1 MNFAPGTAFFSWQ
14 PAAWLRVAGGDALTF
29 LQGQFTND
37 LRDLGPDGVY
47 GLWLN
52 PKGKV
57 VADSFVL
64 PAPPEGGA
72 PACWVGSYASPAAGV
87 RERLESCLI
96 ADEVVIEDATAAW
109 AGVTLFGHVD
119 RAALRAA
126 VPGSLVFAGRRD
138 TAEHHE
144 WVFPVA
150 AADAVAAHLAGCPAL
165 DAAAVALRRVRAGI
179 AAVPADIGPG
189 DLPNEGGL
197 DEVAISYTK
206 GCYLGQEVMARLRT
220 MGQVRRRL
228 RPVTGQGGVPALPAP
243 LYAGERVVGELRSA
257 VAADGGY
264 AGLALLTLL
273 HLPADG
279 RLALATGAPATV
291 QVTIPA

>member
-1 MNFAPGTAFFSWQ
+1 MNFAPGTTFFSWR
-14 PAAWLRVAGGDALTF
+14 PAAWLRVAGADALNY
-29 LQGQFTND
+29 LQGQYTND
-37 LRDLGPDGVY
+37 LRDLGLDGVY

-52 PKGKV
+52 AKGKV

-72 PACWVGSYASPAAGV
+72 PAFWVGSYFAPAATV
-87 RERLESCLI
+87 RERLESCII
-96 ADEVVIEDATAAW
+96 ADDVTVEDATPGWAA
-109 AGVTLFGHVD
+109 VTLFGSAD

-126 VPGSLVFAGRRD
+126 VPGSLVFSGRRD
-138 TAEHHE
+138 TAAHHE
-144 WVFPVA
+144 WVFPLA
-150 AADAVAAHLAGCPAL
+150 AEATVVAHLAGLPSL
-165 DAAAVALRRVRAGI
+165 DAATVARRRVRAGI
-179 AAVPADIGPG
+179 AALPADLGPG

-197 DEVAISYTK
+197 DEGAISYTK

-228 RPVTGQGGVPALPAP
+228 LPVTGQGGVPVVPAP
-243 LYAGERVVGELRSA
+243 LYAGDRTVGELRSA
-257 VAADGGY
+257 VAEGADY

-279 RLALATGAPATV
+279 RLSLAPGAPATV
-291 QVTIPA
+291 QVTSRP